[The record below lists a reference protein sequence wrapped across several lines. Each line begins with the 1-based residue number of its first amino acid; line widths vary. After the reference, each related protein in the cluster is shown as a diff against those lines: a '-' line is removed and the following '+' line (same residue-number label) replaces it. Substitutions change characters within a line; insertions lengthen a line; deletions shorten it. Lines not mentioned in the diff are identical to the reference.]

1 VRPGGGG
8 NQLAVPREALGG
20 PHPSLLSWEATP
32 PHARQTLVLH
42 GYRPVSSRLDVPGAL
57 LTLHNETANTW
68 SHLAALGWMVHRS
81 WVTAMDETASADAR
95 LYTQIF
101 HGCAAFAFCASA
113 LCHAFGPVL
122 PPASSAALWW
132 WDLFGICVVAM
143 SSFAPGLRF
152 AFCCHQ
158 DWLRT
163 YSALVAC
170 LGTASLASLALWR
183 RETTGATVPPPS
195 TSPVPPAFVASVA
208 ATGAF
213 AFLPLL
219 HWSTSLAT
227 PADRALLLPSLLGVL
242 ACYAVGQG
250 CLLEAHPTRAPAAR
264 VLRLLWQPLRMAS
277 RRLGGSGA
285 HGPGVPAG
293 RQPTVGR

>member
-1 VRPGGGG
+1 
-8 NQLAVPREALGG
+8 
-20 PHPSLLSWEATP
+20 
-32 PHARQTLVLH
+32 
-42 GYRPVSSRLDVPGAL
+42 
-57 LTLHNETANTW
+57 
-68 SHLAALGWMVHRS
+68 MVHRS

-113 LCHAFGPVL
+113 LCHAFAPVL
-122 PPASSAALWW
+122 LPASSAALWR
-132 WDLFGICVVAM
+132 WDLLGTCAVAVG
-143 SSFAPGLRF
+143 SFAPGLRF
-152 AFCCHQ
+152 AFRCHQ
-158 DWLRT
+158 DWLHT
-163 YSALVAC
+163 YTALVAC

-264 VLRLLWQPLRMAS
+264 GFQLLWQPLRVAP
-277 RRLGGSGA
+277 RCRGGSGA
-285 HGPGVPAG
+285 HGSGVPAG